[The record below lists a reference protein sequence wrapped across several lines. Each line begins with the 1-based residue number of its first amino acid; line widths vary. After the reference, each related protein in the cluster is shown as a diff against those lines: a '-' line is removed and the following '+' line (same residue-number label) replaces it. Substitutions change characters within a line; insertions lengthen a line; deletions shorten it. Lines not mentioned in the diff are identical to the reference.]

1 MLDGRAG
8 AENDRLRGEEVL
20 LCRLPSPVHGIQRR
34 LLLANALHE
43 RVPPP
48 LELGEAAG
56 VDDATDVGES
66 PFHTRHAEVAAA
78 KGVELDDVLVPRCLL
93 GDGDSVVS
101 LEAKVAVSAAAHEG
115 AGELLIEPPPPPPR
129 PRQHTRANDRAIV
142 ERDARA
148 R

>member
-20 LCRLPSPVHGIQRR
+20 LCRLQSPVHGIQRR

-66 PFHTRHAEVAAA
+66 PLHTRHAEVAAA
-78 KGVELDDVLVPRCLL
+78 ESVELDDGLGFRCALRDSDSLVSP
-93 GDGDSVVS
+93 
-101 LEAKVAVSAAAHEG
+101 
-115 AGELLIEPPPPPPR
+115 
-129 PRQHTRANDRAIV
+129 
-142 ERDARA
+142 
-148 R
+148 